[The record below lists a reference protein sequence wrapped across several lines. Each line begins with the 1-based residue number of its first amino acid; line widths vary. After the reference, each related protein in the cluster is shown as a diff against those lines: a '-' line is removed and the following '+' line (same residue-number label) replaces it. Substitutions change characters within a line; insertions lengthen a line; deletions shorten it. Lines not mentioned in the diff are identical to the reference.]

1 MENGFSPKTTCCVCT
16 YFYKKNPKCI
26 HYNILQLNPLIH
38 LSQFDPFCKSQLKGT
53 LPYIQKKNYML
64 GHLKKGRKKISGKN
78 IKFLCRVYIC
88 NT

>member
-53 LPYIQKKNYML
+53 LPYIQKKLYARTFEKRTKENF
-64 GHLKKGRKKISGKN
+64 RKKYQIS
-78 IKFLCRVYIC
+78 L
-88 NT
+88 